1 MWLLKDDE
9 NVSYHKNPVSE
20 ERERGEEEEKIG
32 KFRKIVDVNVP
43 KKVPKKVGWKRLR
56 GLYKEDDAFKEKF
69 EKLLI
74 NVRKK
79 RKPTAFQ
86 SLLNNL
92 TMNKKTKKEQQARIK
107 SDSSETDD
115 DIQQTELSEQV
126 SSKQQDSQ
134 VQKRLCGN
142 VGLHLLAELP
152 LLLGHRFLHLL
163 LPCLQLR

>member
-1 MWLLKDDE
+1 MLKDDE
-9 NVSYHKNPVSE
+9 NVSYHKNPVE
-20 ERERGEEEEKIG
+20 ENEEKGVEEEKIG
-32 KFRKIVDVNVP
+32 NFRKLVNVP

-92 TMNKKTKKEQQARIK
+92 TMNKKAKKEQQARIK

-134 VQKRLCGN
+134 VQGRLCGN

-163 LPCLQLR
+163 LPRLQLR